1 MFLFHH
7 NSIEIIKNAF
17 IVFFPL
23 KHSKETWSKWNLQVL
38 ICGLKER
45 FEYFDQF
52 LNVIK
57 FIGGPISSVSHLLSQ
72 RTSKAP

>member
-17 IVFFPL
+17 IVIFL
-23 KHSKETWSKWNLQVL
+23 CNIRRKRGANLQVL